1 MKTQSVEILEH
12 TLHQKEPADERSE
25 RTIDLQ
31 AARTLVIQT
40 AAVQRLLRIYRPNNA
55 AVIQAADSLME
66 SLGAFFT
73 EMSDLEIRFWRDCI
87 FVCGDRLRCDVS
99 IFTAYKSLLGQSVRL
114 EIEKVELTAGIT
126 REEMVDF
133 LKLLDALDTEHV
145 KGDAVVERIL
155 SDGFKHVAVVPSV
168 RSQELEDLG
177 LQALD
182 SQERA
187 KRAFY
192 AALGSA
198 KETLITQSSQGV
210 VNLRKAK
217 RAVQA
222 AADAMLEDETSVL
235 ALATIKDHDEYTFTH
250 SVNVCVFSLAI
261 GHRLG
266 LHRNWLGRLGMAALL
281 HDIGKTSVPTG
292 VLNKI
297 GVLDVDEWKAI
308 REHTLMGVK
317 GLCKLPKTS
326 EHMIHA
332 MIVAFQHHINL
343 DLSGYPDV
351 PEDTSLDLFSRI
363 VRIADTFDA
372 MTTERPYRNK
382 VYSPHEAMR
391 YLISEAGIKFDPV
404 LVKAFAA
411 AMGIY
416 PIGTVLRINTNAIG
430 IVVRRSE
437 LSGEPDRALI
447 RVILDHTG
455 NQISDEVFLDLGEVD
470 PDTGEFIYQVTETLS
485 CRDLG
490 VNPRD
495 YLLGGTAVDAG

>member
-1 MKTQSVEILEH
+1 MKTEPTEVLEQK
-12 TLHQKEPADERSE
+12 LHEREADDDRTERS
-25 RTIDLQ
+25 TDLQ
-31 AARTLVIQT
+31 AARTLTTQI

-66 SLGAFFT
+66 TLDGFFKET
-73 EMSDLEIRFWRDCI
+73 SKIDIRCWRDCI

-99 IFTAYKSLLGQSVRL
+99 NFTAYKSLLAQTVRL
-114 EIEKVELTAGIT
+114 EIEKVEIEAGIG
-126 REEMVDF
+126 REEVVDF
-133 LKLLDALDTEHV
+133 FILLDTLDAEHV
-145 KGDAVVERIL
+145 KGDDVADRIV
-155 SDGFKHVAVVPSV
+155 SNGFRHVAVVPSA
-168 RSQELEDLG
+168 RSQQLEDLG
-177 LQALD
+177 LKAFS

-198 KETLITQSSQGV
+198 KEALITQSSQGV
-210 VNLRKAK
+210 VSLRKAK
-217 RAVQA
+217 RAVHA
-222 AADAMLEDETSVL
+222 AADALLEDETSLL

-250 SVNVCVFSLAI
+250 SVNVCIFSLAI
-261 GHRLG
+261 GQRLG
-266 LHRNWLGRLGMAALL
+266 LHRNWLGRLGMAALF

-308 REHTLMGVK
+308 RQHTLMGVK
-317 GLCKLPKTS
+317 SLCRMPKSS
-326 EHMIHA
+326 EYMLHS

-351 PEDTSLDLFSRI
+351 PADTSLDLFSRI

-382 VYSPHEAMR
+382 VYSPHEAIR
-391 YLISEAGIKFDPV
+391 YLISQGGIKFDPV
-404 LVKAFAA
+404 LVKTFAA

-416 PIGTVLRINTNAIG
+416 PIGTVLRLNTGEIG

-437 LSGEPDRALI
+437 LSGEPDRAMI
-447 RVILDHTG
+447 RVIVDRSG
-455 NQISDEVFLDLGEVD
+455 NQISHETFIDLGQVD
-470 PDTGEFIYQVTETLS
+470 PDSGEFIYQVTETLS
-485 CRDLG
+485 CQDLG
-490 VNPRD
+490 LNPRD
-495 YLLGGTAVDAG
+495 YLLS

>member
-1 MKTQSVEILEH
+1 MKTESLELLGKSIH
-12 TLHQKEPADERSE
+12 HEETTDERAE
-25 RTIDLQ
+25 RSADLQ
-31 AARTLVIQT
+31 AARTLVVQI

-55 AVIQAADSLME
+55 AVTQAADSLME
-66 SLGAFFT
+66 ILGRFSEDTSSL
-73 EMSDLEIRFWRDCI
+73 ELRFWRDCI

-99 IFTAYKSLLGQSVRL
+99 NFATYKSLLAQFGRL
-114 EIEKVELTAGIT
+114 ETEKVVLLAGIT
-126 REEMVDF
+126 RDEMLDF
-133 LKLLDALDTEHV
+133 LKLLDNLDVEHV
-145 KGDAVVERIL
+145 KGDAVADRVA
-155 SDGFKHVAVVPSV
+155 SDGYKHVEVLPSTQ
-168 RSQELEDLG
+168 SQQLEDLG
-177 LQALD
+177 LEAVT

-198 KETLITQSSQGV
+198 KETLVTQSAQGV

-222 AADAMLEDETSVL
+222 AADALLEDETSVL

-266 LHRNWLGRLGMAALL
+266 LHRNWLGRLGMAALF

-308 REHTLMGVK
+308 REHTLTGVK
-317 GLCKLPKTS
+317 SLCKLPKTS

-382 VYSPHEAMR
+382 VYSPHEALR
-391 YLISEAGIKFDPV
+391 YLISQAGIKFDPV

-416 PIGTVLRINTNAIG
+416 PIGTVLKLNTKDIG

-447 RVILDHTG
+447 RVIVDSNG
-455 NQISDEVFLDLGEVD
+455 DQISDEVFIDLGEVD
-470 PDTGEFIYQVTETLS
+470 PDTGGFIYQVTETLS
-485 CRDLG
+485 CKDLG
-490 VNPRD
+490 INPRD
-495 YLLGGTAVDAG
+495 YLLSE